1 MTRASGERYMDETVL
16 HKAGA
21 ALAHARK
28 TASQVPPPWP
38 EAPASLEQAYA
49 LQRAAI
55 AALGGGLAGWKIGA
69 TGKDHQARLKTD
81 RPFFGPIPETDRH
94 EANAQNGVAL
104 PFRPGTRGV
113 ECEIA
118 FRMARALPRR
128 EAPYGRDE
136 VKAAVGSL
144 HPALEVVG
152 TRVVSDGLPDVRL
165 AIADYGLNMAFLPGA
180 AVADWHELDL
190 SSIAARCLVDGQE
203 KATGTGVLVLGDPLQ
218 ALVWLADNGPG
229 LEAGQWVSSGTLTGI
244 TPVAAGSLAEGD
256 FGALGRV
263 SVRFMA

>member
-1 MTRASGERYMDETVL
+1 MDETVL
-16 HKAGA
+16 QGAGA

-28 TASQVPPPWP
+28 TAMQVPPPWP
-38 EAPASLEQAYA
+38 EAPAGLEQAYA

-81 RPFFGPIPETDRH
+81 RPFFGPIPATDLH
-94 EANAQNGVAL
+94 EADAQNGVAL

-118 FRMARALPRR
+118 FCMARALPSRK
-128 EAPYGRDE
+128 APYGRDE

-152 TRVVSDGLPDVRL
+152 TRVAADGLPDVRL

-180 AVADWHELDL
+180 AVAGWHELDL
-190 SSIAARCLVDGQE
+190 SSIAARWCWATRSRPWCGWPTTARGSRPASGSARARSPASRRLPRDRWQ
-203 KATGTGVLVLGDPLQ
+203 KAIS
-218 ALVWLADNGPG
+218 AR
-229 LEAGQWVSSGTLTGI
+229 SGG
-244 TPVAAGSLAEGD
+244 
-256 FGALGRV
+256 
-263 SVRFMA
+263 